1 MLTAWDAKQKTQ
13 EYARDF
19 REECYE
25 IEGLIEKAILSGHF
39 YVVESGYINPAM
51 KRHLENLG
59 YIVKTGTQY
68 NEPYYSISWK

>member
-1 MLTAWDAKQKTQ
+1 MLSAWDAKQKTQ
-13 EYARDF
+13 EYARDI

-39 YVVESGYINPAM
+39 YVVQSGYINPTM

>member
-13 EYARDF
+13 EYARDI

-39 YVVESGYINPAM
+39 YVVQSGYINPAM
-51 KRHLENLG
+51 KRYLENLG